1 MENLWNIDSRNQTNI
16 EISVKAY
23 SLSDLLRQIETEIE

>member
-1 MENLWNIDSRNQTNI
+1 MGNLWNIDSGNQINI

>member
-1 MENLWNIDSRNQTNI
+1 MGNLWNIDCRNQTNV

-23 SLSDLLRQIETEIE
+23 LLSNLCRQIETEIE

>member
-1 MENLWNIDSRNQTNI
+1 MENLWNIDSRNQINI
-16 EISVKAY
+16 EISVKVY

>member
-1 MENLWNIDSRNQTNI
+1 MENLWNIDSRNQINI

>member
-1 MENLWNIDSRNQTNI
+1 MGNLWNIDFRNQKNI

-23 SLSDLLRQIETEIE
+23 SLSDLLREIETEIE

>member
-1 MENLWNIDSRNQTNI
+1 MGNLWNIDSGNQINI

-23 SLSDLLRQIETEIE
+23 SLSDLLREIETEIE